1 MFATDGCW
9 PVEAT
14 PSLAGTDHSAHS
26 TLPLQIG
33 YPQLG
38 FRCEIVLR
46 KERRGDGLWRC
57 GGEGKWGV
65 SVLGPA
71 SEWMAA

>member
-33 YPQLG
+33 YPQMG

-46 KERRGDGLWRC
+46 REMEGGWFKALW
-57 GGEGKWGV
+57 G
-65 SVLGPA
+65 
-71 SEWMAA
+71 